1 MGETV
6 KKDGIFRR
14 ILKSIKATKSEFKK
28 VVWPTKK
35 QLINNTLIV
44 IAALVIIGLIIFGL
58 DTLFISL
65 SKVVLGQLK
74 KREYGRLPDVV

>member
-14 ILKSIKATKSEFKK
+14 IGKSFKATKSEFKK

-35 QLINNTLIV
+35 QLLNNTVVV
-44 IAALVIIGLIIFGL
+44 IAALVVIGLIIFGL
-58 DTLFISL
+58 DSLFISL
-65 SKVVLGQLK
+65 SKLVLG
-74 KREYGRLPDVV
+74 

>member
-1 MGETV
+1 MGENV

-14 ILKSIKATKSEFKK
+14 ILKSVKATKSEFKK

-44 IAALVIIGLIIFGL
+44 IAALIIVGLVIFGL
-58 DTLFISL
+58 DSLFISL
-65 SKVVLGQLK
+65 SKIVLG
-74 KREYGRLPDVV
+74 

>member
-1 MGETV
+1 MGENV

-14 ILKSIKATKSEFKK
+14 IGKAIKGTKSEFKK

-35 QLINNTLIV
+35 QLLNNTLIV

-58 DTLFISL
+58 DSLFTFLAGKFII
-65 SKVVLGQLK
+65 
-74 KREYGRLPDVV
+74 R

>member
-35 QLINNTLIV
+35 QLINNTMIV

-65 SKVVLGQLK
+65 SKIVLG
-74 KREYGRLPDVV
+74 

>member
-1 MGETV
+1 MGENV

-65 SKVVLGQLK
+65 SKVVLG
-74 KREYGRLPDVV
+74 

>member
-44 IAALVIIGLIIFGL
+44 IAALIVIGLIIFGL

-65 SKVVLGQLK
+65 SKVVLG
-74 KREYGRLPDVV
+74 